1 MKIWR
6 LLMKIIYHDIFRVVY
21 DYDPAAARGRIDCI
35 VDELHGFYEFIE
47 AAPANEADLLL
58 VHQPGHIEYVK
69 GNEILYQVAL
79 FAAGGA
85 IKAAE
90 LANLGKPAFALVRP
104 PGHHAASNSCWGFC
118 WFNNIA
124 IAVEKLRRNGSVKKV
139 LIVDIDLHFGDGTDS
154 IYEEIPDVSYYH
166 LYGMEGLRQCLSVN
180 TDCDLVAVSA
190 GFDMHRKD
198 WGYILDTQDYKTIGK
213 LIADHARRFCNGKY
227 FAVLEGGYNHNIL
240 GKNVKALIEGFDAG

>member
-1 MKIWR
+1 MKVV
-6 LLMKIIYHDIFRVVY
+6 YHDIFRLVY

-35 VDELHGFYEFIE
+35 VEELHGAYEFIE
-47 AAPANEADLLL
+47 PAPAQEADLLL

-69 GNEILYQVAL
+69 GNDTLYQVAL

-90 LANLGKPAFALVRP
+90 LAYRGEPAFALVRP
-104 PGHHAASNSCWGFC
+104 PGHHAGRNSCWGFC

-124 IAVEKLRRNGSVKKV
+124 IAIEKLRRRGAVNRV

-154 IYEEIPDVSYYH
+154 IYEDTPEVSYYH
-166 LYGMEGLRQCLSVN
+166 LYGIDGLRQCLSVY

-190 GFDMHRKD
+190 GFDMHVKD
-198 WGYILDTQDYKTIGK
+198 WGFILRTEDYKTIGK
-213 LIADHARRFCNGKY
+213 LIAGHARRFCGGKF
-227 FAVLEGGYNHNIL
+227 FAALEGGYNHQVL
-240 GKNVKALIEGFDAG
+240 GKSVKALLEGFDAGR